1 MSAPL
6 WMSYV
11 ALAAG
16 AIGALA
22 GSAGAVMGYIGYRR
36 TRDLKKL
43 DLRLLL
49 RKAEGDARLSLAALK
64 KLIDSARESRMVV
77 AVASGPL
84 GSGDLAK
91 WSHEIEEDQREVT
104 QIGRRLDGHGGDSYS
119 GLGSGELEN
128 RIVELH
134 TLQARIDQL
143 KHKYGAHLE
152 ADDEVRKISREGRSR
167 PKGGWP
173 LY

>member
-1 MSAPL
+1 
-6 WMSYV
+6 MSY
-11 ALAAG
+11 AAMAAG
-16 AIGALA
+16 VFGSLA
-22 GSAGAVMGYIGYRR
+22 GGAGAVMGYIGYRR

-64 KLIDSARESRMVV
+64 KLIDSARESRMAV

-84 GSGDLAK
+84 GSGEFAK
-91 WSHEIEEDQREVT
+91 WSHEIEEDQADVV
-104 QIGRRLDGHGGDSYS
+104 QIGKRLDRHSSDSYS

-128 RIVELH
+128 HIVELH
-134 TLQARIDQL
+134 NLQAKIDQL
-143 KHKYGAHLE
+143 KNKYGAHLE